1 LNFNR
6 VRAPILSGLAPV
18 LHSNGVVKLYL
29 FLLIVFLF
37 PWVSLGASA
46 ESVFRNESELGYVVT
61 AGNTDVST
69 LSIKQQNRWME
80 DRNGWSLSARY
91 LRSSSEEQEQ
101 ALQWGLG
108 IKFERILNDDLSV
121 FLGQLVE
128 SNIYQLINQRYASD
142 AGAKYYFQKKEKDL
156 ICFAELGYRFTRE
169 NYPGS
174 FQNYQFGRMF
184 SELEKYWFENASGK
198 ISLEYLP
205 NFTRWKSYQLNASV
219 TVSGALAQA
228 LSLRSSFELRYNN
241 EPPLGARS
249 NSDRIL
255 TVSFVVKI

>member
-1 LNFNR
+1 M
-6 VRAPILSGLAPV
+6 APV
-18 LHSNGVVKLYL
+18 LHSNEVVKLWL
-29 FLLIVFLF
+29 FLLTVFLL

-46 ESVFRNESELGYVVT
+46 ETVFRNESELGYVVT

-69 LSIKQQNRWME
+69 LSIKQRSRWIE
-80 DRNGWSLSARY
+80 DRNGWSLNARY

-108 IKFERILNDDLSV
+108 LKRERVLNDDLSV

-128 SNIYQLINQRYASD
+128 SNVYQLINQRYATD
-142 AGAKYYFQKKEKDL
+142 AGAKYFFDKKEKDQ
-156 ICFAELGYRFTRE
+156 IWFVEFGYRFNRE
-169 NYPGS
+169 NYPDS
-174 FQNYQFGRMF
+174 FQSYQFGRLF

-205 NFTRWKSYQLNASV
+205 NFTRWKRYQLNASV